1 LPKFRFSTI
10 TKACNFR
17 ILYVSVAQYFYS
29 EWQDREEGV
38 RYLVPGR
45 TTVPGTGTGTSTVL
59 VHANKNEKHV
69 NNGY

>member
-1 LPKFRFSTI
+1 
-10 TKACNFR
+10 
-17 ILYVSVAQYFYS
+17 VSVAQYFYS